1 MGMTEW
7 QVRGALGED
16 AAVDYLRKNGFQIV
30 ERNWRA
36 GKSEVDII
44 ATRYDEIHFIEVKT
58 RKVGSL
64 TSPEE
69 AINPQKVRAL
79 RRAASAYMA
88 QSCSDLEP
96 CFSLIAIEVI
106 GSEVAELRFVE
117 SMLD

>member
-1 MGMTEW
+1 MTER

-16 AAVDYLRKNGFQIV
+16 AAVEYLRKNGFQIV
-30 ERNWRA
+30 ERNWRV

-58 RKVGSL
+58 RKAASL
-64 TSPEE
+64 TSPED
-69 AINPQKVRAL
+69 AINHQKVRAL

-88 QSCSDLEP
+88 HSCSNLEP
-96 CFSLIAIEVI
+96 CFSLIAIEVV
-106 GSEVAELRFVE
+106 GEQVVELRFVE